1 MKIAIGTFLHES
13 HSFSNDITDI
23 EIMKRNLFQ
32 DKKELIDQQRGTRGC
47 AGFLG
52 GYVDYA
58 EEHGWEIVPLFAASA
73 LPAGPVTR
81 ETYEH
86 VKDKIL
92 TNLEGHQ
99 VDGVLLHLHGAAV
112 VQGIDD
118 AEGDLLSAI
127 RELVGEETA
136 IMTILDLHA
145 NVSDLMVEKADAVY
159 GYDTYPHEDSY
170 EREQE
175 VCRLLEKVT
184 AKKVVPTSYRA
195 QPPLVVPSVYT
206 TTNEGPMKALMEK
219 AVEWEKEEDVV
230 NVAVFAGFYGSEKRE
245 TGPSCVVITNDN
257 PQLAEKVA
265 KDVVDYMW
273 EIRDQFFIEM
283 TPVDEAIKKV
293 KENEGLWAFIDECDD
308 PMGGGTGDGTYLLKK
323 ILESGITP
331 GGVSTIRDAE
341 IVKEAMRVGVGG
353 RVKGLL
359 GGKTDDQH
367 GEPIEIDA
375 EVIGLKTDKV
385 PREYYDLDTLQ
396 DVGGIAVLD
405 QDGIL
410 IIVTE
415 LKANSEN
422 IILFHYLDLDLDIS
436 RMRIVLLKGSGK
448 AYEQAYGNIPAGY
461 ITPESYGI
469 TNPDVTRIGEFKKL
483 RRPIVPFDEN
493 VPLRYK

>member
-1 MKIAIGTFLHES
+1 
-13 HSFSNDITDI
+13 
-23 EIMKRNLFQ
+23 
-32 DKKELIDQQRGTRGC
+32 
-47 AGFLG
+47 
-52 GYVDYA
+52 
-58 EEHGWEIVPLFAASA
+58 
-73 LPAGPVTR
+73 
-81 ETYEH
+81 
-86 VKDKIL
+86 
-92 TNLEGHQ
+92 
-99 VDGVLLHLHGAAV
+99 
-112 VQGIDD
+112 
-118 AEGDLLSAI
+118 
-127 RELVGEETA
+127 
-136 IMTILDLHA
+136 
-145 NVSDLMVEKADAVY
+145 
-159 GYDTYPHEDSY
+159 
-170 EREQE
+170 
-175 VCRLLEKVT
+175 
-184 AKKVVPTSYRA
+184 
-195 QPPLVVPSVYT
+195 
-206 TTNEGPMKALMEK
+206 MKALMEK

-385 PREYYDLDTLQ
+385 PREYYESGYFAGCGRNCRAGSRRHIDHCN
-396 DVGGIAVLD
+396 GI
-405 QDGIL
+405 
-410 IIVTE
+410 
-415 LKANSEN
+415 
-422 IILFHYLDLDLDIS
+422 
-436 RMRIVLLKGSGK
+436 
-448 AYEQAYGNIPAGY
+448 
-461 ITPESYGI
+461 ESQ
-469 TNPDVTRIGEFKKL
+469 
-483 RRPIVPFDEN
+483 
-493 VPLRYK
+493 